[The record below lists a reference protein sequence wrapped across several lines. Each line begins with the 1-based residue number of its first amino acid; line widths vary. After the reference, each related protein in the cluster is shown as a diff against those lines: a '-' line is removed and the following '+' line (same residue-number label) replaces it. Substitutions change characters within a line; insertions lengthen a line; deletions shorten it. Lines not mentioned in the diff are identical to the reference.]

1 MIGKL
6 LEKYQ
11 PVGSDSAL
19 QSQSSGIIEIETPKD
34 SKDDVARRLMFNN
47 WKDSAPVMRLSLYL
61 KQHAD
66 QGIRLVLKR
75 QCGRPCIQ
83 FSPGLKREPEDR
95 WKIASNA
102 ISLFEEALPDLRYL
116 LEHNLL
122 ALSSS
127 DLNIAGG

>member
-11 PVGSDSAL
+11 PAVSGTAP
-19 QSQSSGIIEIETPKD
+19 QMQPSGIIEIETPKD
-34 SKDDVARRLMFNN
+34 SKDDVARHLMFNS